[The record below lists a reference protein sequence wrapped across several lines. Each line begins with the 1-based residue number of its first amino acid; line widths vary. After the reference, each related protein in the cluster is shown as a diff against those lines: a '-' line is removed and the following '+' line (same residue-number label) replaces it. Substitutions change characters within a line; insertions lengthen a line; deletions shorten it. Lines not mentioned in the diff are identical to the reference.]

1 MRRLYLRIYLAV
13 LASLLVFTLLL
24 GAAWQLWSR
33 GQDKPQSLV
42 LLSEVVS
49 DLLPADAAP
58 AQLQAMLQR
67 WHLRTG
73 TDLALHAVDGSR
85 IVAAGQPL
93 PLPREGDF
101 DDDQRGGWIRGRDG
115 PPAYALRLPD
125 GRVLVAGRLW
135 RAGAFGRPPLPGFF
149 STIVLIALAIGVGAY
164 PVVRRLTRRL
174 ERLQQAVEQ
183 LGAGDLSVRVPVA
196 GRDEVAALGESFNR
210 SADRIETLLRS
221 HRNLLANASH
231 ELRSPLAR
239 IRMAIEL
246 LGPHAP
252 AAARDEVARSI
263 AELDQLVDE
272 ILLASRLDA
281 TTRQGAPSAGAGA
294 GAGAGAAGIGASSD
308 WEKVDLTA
316 LAAEECARVGAQLTA
331 RPVTVSGDARLLRRL
346 LRNLLENAQRYGAG
360 TPIEV
365 RVDGPTQHGGPV
377 VLQVCDRGAGIA
389 QEERE
394 RIFEP
399 FYRARGA
406 SERSGGVGLGLALVR
421 QIAEHHAGSV
431 TCLPREGGGSCFR
444 VSLPAGAGD

>member
-24 GAAWQLWSR
+24 GAAWHLWSR
-33 GQDKPQSLV
+33 GQDKPQSLA
-42 LLSEVVS
+42 LLSEAVA
-49 DLLPADAAP
+49 DLLPADAPP

-73 TDLALHAVDGSR
+73 TDLALHAADGSR

-93 PLPREGDF
+93 PLPSEGDF
-101 DDDQRGGWIRGRDG
+101 DDDERGSWIRGRDG
-115 PPAYALRLPD
+115 PPAYALRLAD

-135 RAGAFGRPPLPGFF
+135 RAGGFGRPPLPGFF

-183 LGAGDLSVRVPVA
+183 LGTGDLSVRVPVA

-221 HRNLLANASH
+221 HRSLLANASH

-281 TTRQGAPSAGAGA
+281 TPPHGAAR
-294 GAGAGAAGIGASSD
+294 AGAGAAGIGASSD
-308 WEKVDLTA
+308 REQVDLTA

-331 RPVTVSGDARLLRRL
+331 QPVTVSGDARLLRRL

-360 TPIEV
+360 SPIEV
-365 RVDGPTQHGGPV
+365 RVDRPAQRGGPV
-377 VLQVCDRGAGIA
+377 VLLVCDRGAGIA

-421 QIAEHHAGSV
+421 QIAEHHEGSV
-431 TCLPREGGGSCFR
+431 ACLPREGGGSCFR
-444 VSLPAGAGD
+444 VSLPAGAGY